1 MSEVVGLAR
10 QSDWHSSKS
19 AVAKCLFC
27 GALGVWW
34 DCRCEWSEKI
44 RAGKLPLPTTI
55 TGHGGPLV
63 IEVCPELLEA
73 ARKAGVI
80 RVQSA
85 PPLVETAP
93 PTQSAPQNAP
103 PGQNAPAQIESAP
116 LTSRDGK
123 RRKIIEA
130 MVSDPEASDRTIAIA
145 VGVNRRTVAAI
156 RRDRSG

>member
-10 QSDWHSSKS
+10 SSDWHSPKS

-55 TGHGGPLV
+55 IGHGGPLV
-63 IEVCPELLEA
+63 IEACPELLEA

-85 PPLVETAP
+85 PPRAESAP
-93 PTQSAPQNAP
+93 PSTESAPSSGQSAPV
-103 PGQNAPAQIESAP
+103 QIESAP
-116 LTSRDGK
+116 PTARDEK

-130 MVSDPEASDRTIAIA
+130 LLADPDASDRTIAIA

-156 RRDRSG
+156 RRELC